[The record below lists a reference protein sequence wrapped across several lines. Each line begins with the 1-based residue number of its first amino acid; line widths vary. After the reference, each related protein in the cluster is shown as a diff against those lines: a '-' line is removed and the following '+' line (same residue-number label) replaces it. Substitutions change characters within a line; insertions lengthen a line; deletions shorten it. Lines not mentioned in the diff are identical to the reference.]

1 MNFGMFFIDVPI
13 EGAQSPLMSQTRVL
27 CVENHPEY
35 LGALKSVLETAG
47 YEVMAATNGDQA
59 LRLVTTLDV
68 DAVLLEYDLP
78 DAAGTAV
85 RAEMKRIKP
94 GVPVLLFAGIGSQT
108 PFLLRFL
115 DAYLQ
120 SPARLEPDRR
130 VYGSRRGDELEIR
143 KALND
148 VAGQR
153 SPLAHDTDDIKRQQP
168 LNHGVRIGDVVV
180 KYGDVRSIAERRPVG
195 ALQRHILVIVENSD
209 LILLH
214 RHPSRG
220 D

>member
-13 EGAQSPLMSQTRVL
+13 EGAQSRLMSQTRVL